1 MGISLTGYNS
11 SQEILDLL
19 ANKEA
24 EVIIKIFNQ
33 EYTIKSVL
41 PLVYEEGFIKKKTV
55 TDYKFNLAPIY
66 RTPFDIEKIEGVKV
80 SVGTI
85 LNHDEKKYI
94 VDEINKQTITAK
106 IVETELENLQRR
118 VAELESKLKNE

>member
-66 RTPFDIEKIEGVKV
+66 RTPFDIEKIEGGK
-80 SVGTI
+80 SI
-85 LNHDEKKYI
+85 CRYY
-94 VDEINKQTITAK
+94 
-106 IVETELENLQRR
+106 
-118 VAELESKLKNE
+118 SKS

>member
-1 MGISLTGYNS
+1 MRRSLTGNYSN
-11 SQEILDLL
+11 QEILELL
-19 ANKEA
+19 ANKDA

-33 EYTIKSVL
+33 EYTIQSVSL
-41 PLVYEEGFIKKKTV
+41 LAHEEGFIKKKTV
-55 TDYKFNLAPIY
+55 TDYNFNLVPIY
-66 RTPFDIEKIEGVKV
+66 RIPFDIEKIEGTKV

-85 LNHDEKKYI
+85 LNHNEKKYI
-94 VDEINKQTITAK
+94 VDEINKQRITAK